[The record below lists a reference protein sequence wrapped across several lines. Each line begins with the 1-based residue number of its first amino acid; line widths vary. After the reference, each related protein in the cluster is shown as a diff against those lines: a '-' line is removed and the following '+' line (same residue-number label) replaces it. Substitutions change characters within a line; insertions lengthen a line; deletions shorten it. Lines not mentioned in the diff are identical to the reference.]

1 VLPTGAEGVKSPE
14 CVTRTVGSVRFR
26 NVTKEFG
33 EKSRIV
39 AVDDSNLEI
48 RDGEFT
54 VLVGPS
60 GCGKST
66 SLRMIAGLERP
77 TRGEIF
83 IGDREVTR
91 LHPRAR
97 NIAMVFQDY
106 ALYPHMT
113 VKENLSFGLRNL
125 GFKRREWEPRVL
137 EAARILGIE
146 PLLKR
151 RPRELSGGQ
160 RQRVALGRA
169 IVREPDVF
177 LLDEPLSNLDAKLR
191 VQMRVELAELQRR
204 LGTTMVYVTHDQEE
218 AMTLGHRIVVMRD
231 GVIQQMDSPA
241 RIYNTPAN
249 AFVARF
255 IGSPPMNLF
264 AGDIVERQ
272 GKLVFAT
279 AAQDSAHDLVL
290 PLPAAWQRPLR
301 QQSGRRVFLGVR
313 PENVSAREPGDAFVA
328 EDPTKVVVPV
338 RATAVEMLGPQK
350 LVYFYVGTELAVASF
365 GPDHPV
371 RATDTV
377 ETVWNG
383 RKLHFFDGETEERL
397 DLLPEVVAA
406 S

>member
-1 VLPTGAEGVKSPE
+1 M
-14 CVTRTVGSVRFR
+14 GSVRFE
-26 NVTKEFG
+26 NVTKQFG
-33 EKSRIV
+33 DKARIT

-77 TRGEIF
+77 TSGSIF
-83 IGDREVTR
+83 IGDREVTN

-113 VKENLSFGLRNL
+113 VGENLSFGLRNL
-125 GFKRREWEPRVL
+125 GFKRRDWQPRVNR
-137 EAARILGIE
+137 AAQILGIE
-146 PLLKR
+146 KLLDR

-169 IVREPDVF
+169 IVREPEVF

-231 GVIQQMDSPA
+231 GLIQQAADPET
-241 RIYNTPAN
+241 IYNQPKN

-264 AGDIVERQ
+264 AGKLEERS
-272 GKLVFAT
+272 GRLHF
-279 AAQDSAHDLVL
+279 L
-290 PLPAAWQRPLR
+290 PGEERSGIIIPEAWRRPLR
-301 QQSGRRVFLGVR
+301 PYLGRRLLLGIR
-313 PENVSAREPGDAFVA
+313 PENISALEGESAAPGDI
-328 EDPTKVVVPV
+328 VVPV
-338 RATAVEMLGPQK
+338 KAATVEMLGPQK
-350 LVYFYVGTELAVASF
+350 LVYFYLGNELAVASLE
-365 GPDHPV
+365 PDNPA
-371 RATDTV
+371 RAGDV
-377 ETVWNG
+377 VQTVWSG
-383 RKLHFFDGETEERL
+383 RKLHIFDGESEERL
-397 DLLPEVVAA
+397 DLLPEAA
-406 S
+406 GVS

>member
-1 VLPTGAEGVKSPE
+1 
-14 CVTRTVGSVRFR
+14 VGSVRFR

-83 IGDREVTR
+83 IGDRDVTR

-113 VKENLSFGLRNL
+113 VQENLSFGLRNL

-231 GVIQQMDSPA
+231 GVIQQMDTPE

-264 AGDIVERQ
+264 AGTIAERQ
-272 GKLVFAT
+272 GQLVFVTAT
-279 AAQDSAHDLVL
+279 EGAEHDMVL
-290 PLPAAWQRPLR
+290 PLPPAWQRPLR
-301 QQSGRRVFLGVR
+301 QHSGRSVFMGVR
-313 PENVSAREPGDAFVA
+313 PENISAREPKGANAGGVPA
-328 EDPTKVVVPV
+328 DPTQVVVPV
-338 RATAVEMLGPQK
+338 TATAVEMLGPQK
-350 LVYFYVGTELAVASF
+350 LVYFYVGKELAVASF

-377 ETVWNG
+377 ETVLNG
-383 RKLHFFDGETEERL
+383 RKLHIFDGETEERL
-397 DLLPEVVAA
+397 DLLPETVAA
-406 S
+406 N

>member
-1 VLPTGAEGVKSPE
+1 M
-14 CVTRTVGSVRFR
+14 GSVRFV

-33 EKSRIV
+33 VQSKVI
-39 AVDDSNLEI
+39 AVDGSNLQI

-77 TRGEIF
+77 TKGQIF
-83 IGDREVTR
+83 IGDREVTQ

-106 ALYPHMT
+106 ALYPHMS
-113 VKENLSFGLRNL
+113 VRDNMSFGLRNL
-125 GFKRREWEPRVL
+125 GFKRREWEPRVTD
-137 EAARILGIE
+137 AARTLGIE
-146 PLLKR
+146 PLLDR
-151 RPRELSGGQ
+151 RPRALSGGQ

-231 GVIQQMDSPA
+231 GVIQQMD
-241 RIYNTPAN
+241 TPAVVYNEPSN

-255 IGSPPMNLF
+255 IGSPPMNVFGGALE
-264 AGDIVERQ
+264 ERQ
-272 GKLVFAT
+272 GRLAFAPV
-279 AAQDSAHDLVL
+279 DGGE
-290 PLPAAWQRPLR
+290 PLPMPEAWQRPLR
-301 QQSGRRVFLGVR
+301 PHANRPVFLGIR
-313 PENVSAREPGDAFVA
+313 PENIRASGSGGP
-328 EDPTKVVVPV
+328 PTGSDMVVPIE
-338 RATAVEMLGPQK
+338 ATTVEMLGPQK
-350 LVYFYVGTELAVASF
+350 LVYFYLGEELAVAALE
-365 GPDHPV
+365 PDHPV
-371 RATDTV
+371 RAGDSL
-377 ETVWNG
+377 ETIWNG
-383 RKLHFFDGETEERL
+383 SKLHVFDGETEARL
-397 DLLPEVVAA
+397 GVAPEPARVG
-406 S
+406 

>member
-1 VLPTGAEGVKSPE
+1 M
-14 CVTRTVGSVRFR
+14 GSVRFV

-33 EKSRIV
+33 EKSKVV
-39 AVDDSNLEI
+39 AVHDSNLEI

-77 TRGEIF
+77 TSGKIYIGER
-83 IGDREVTR
+83 DVTR

-113 VKENLSFGLRNL
+113 VEENLSFGLRNL
-125 GFKRREWEPRVL
+125 GLKRREWQPRVL
-137 EAARILGIE
+137 EAAHILGLE

-169 IVREPDVF
+169 IVREPAVF

-231 GVIQQMDSPA
+231 GVIQQADTPEL
-241 RIYNTPAN
+241 IYNTPKN

-264 AGDIVERQ
+264 AGTLRERQ
-272 GKLVFAT
+272 GQV
-279 AAQDSAHDLVL
+279 
-290 PLPAAWQRPLR
+290 
-301 QQSGRRVFLGVR
+301 VFLGTDSTVEIPLPPAWRSPLRPHMQRSISLGIR
-313 PENVSAREPGDAFVA
+313 PENISARNGDITP
-328 EDPTKVVVPV
+328 DSRDVVVPIE
-338 RATAVEMLGPQK
+338 ATAVEMLGPQK
-350 LVYFYVGTELAVASF
+350 LVYFYLGQELAVASTE
-365 GPDHPV
+365 PDHPV
-371 RATDTV
+371 RATDTI

-383 RKLHFFDGETEERL
+383 RKLHFFDGESEERL
-397 DLLPEVVAA
+397 ELQPEVVNLH
-406 S
+406 

>member
-1 VLPTGAEGVKSPE
+1 M
-14 CVTRTVGSVRFR
+14 GSVRFQ

-33 EKSRIV
+33 DKSKIV
-39 AVDDSNLEI
+39 AVDNSSLEI

-77 TRGEIF
+77 TSGKIF

-125 GFKRREWEPRVL
+125 GFKRHEWEPRVMN
-137 EAARILGIE
+137 AAHILGIE
-146 PLLKR
+146 SLLKR

-218 AMTLGHRIVVMRD
+218 AMTLGHRIVVMRH
-231 GVIQQMDSPA
+231 GVIQQMDIPEV
-241 RIYNTPAN
+241 IYNTPRN

-264 AGDIVERQ
+264 AGTLREQQ
-272 GKLVFAT
+272 GKVMFT
-279 AAQDSAHDLVL
+279 GTDEDVKIS
-290 PLPAAWQRPLR
+290 LPAAWQRPL
-301 QQSGRRVFLGVR
+301 QPLLGRSIFLGIR
-313 PENVSAREPGDAFVA
+313 PENISSATRDAHRGAASQRPGDII
-328 EDPTKVVVPV
+328 VPV
-338 RATAVEMLGPQK
+338 EATAVEMLGPQK
-350 LVYFYVGTELAVASF
+350 LVYFYIGKELAVASLE
-365 GPDHPV
+365 PDHPV
-371 RATDTV
+371 RATETI
-377 ETVWNG
+377 ETVWHG
-383 RKLHFFDGETEERL
+383 HKLHIFDGESEERL
-397 DLLPEVVAA
+397 ALKPEAVSVH
-406 S
+406 

>member
-1 VLPTGAEGVKSPE
+1 
-14 CVTRTVGSVRFR
+14 VGSVRFR

-33 EKSRIV
+33 DKAKIV

-77 TRGEIF
+77 TRGEIY

-91 LHPRAR
+91 LHPRSR

-113 VKENLSFGLRNL
+113 VMENLSFGLRNL

-137 EAARILGIE
+137 NAARILGIE

-169 IVREPDVF
+169 IVREPEVF

-231 GVIQQMDSPA
+231 GLIQQMDTPET
-241 RIYNTPAN
+241 IYNQPRN

-264 AGDIVERQ
+264 LGTVSERP
-272 GKLVFAT
+272 GGLAFAT
-279 AAQDSAHDLVL
+279 GDGEDEVAVPD
-290 PLPAAWQRPLR
+290 AWQRPLR
-301 QQSGRRVFLGVR
+301 QFASRSIFLGIR
-313 PENVSAREPGDAFVA
+313 PENISALNGGSAGPGD
-328 EDPTKVVVPV
+328 VVVRV
-338 RATAVEMLGPQK
+338 KAATVEMLGPQK
-350 LVYFYVGTELAVASF
+350 LVYFYLGKELAVASLE
-365 GPDHPV
+365 PDHSV
-371 RATDTV
+371 RAGETID
-377 ETVWNG
+377 TVWNG
-383 RKLHFFDGETEERL
+383 RKLHIFDGESEERL
-397 DLLPEVVAA
+397 ELQPEPAGVR
-406 S
+406 

>member
-1 VLPTGAEGVKSPE
+1 M
-14 CVTRTVGSVRFR
+14 GSVRFQ
-26 NVTKEFG
+26 NITKEFG
-33 EKSRIV
+33 DKAKIT
-39 AVDDSNLEI
+39 AVDNSNLEI

-77 TRGEIF
+77 TSGEIF

-125 GFKRREWEPRVL
+125 GFKRREWEPRVID
-137 EAARILGIE
+137 AAKVLGIE
-146 PLLKR
+146 PLLGR

-169 IVREPDVF
+169 IVREPEVF

-231 GVIQQMDSPA
+231 GLIQQMDTPET
-241 RIYNTPAN
+241 IYNLPTN

-264 AGDIVERQ
+264 AGALHERQ
-272 GKLVFAT
+272 GKVVFSGVDGDFDIT
-279 AAQDSAHDLVL
+279 L
-290 PLPAAWQRPLR
+290 PPAWQRPLR
-301 QQSGRRVFLGVR
+301 AYVGREIFLGIR
-313 PENVSAREPGDAFVA
+313 PENISSAAGSTGGKDSRRDAHSGARGDSLSAD
-328 EDPTKVVVPV
+328 DPSNLLVKVK
-338 RATAVEMLGPQK
+338 ATAVEMLGPQK
-350 LVYFYVGTELAVASF
+350 LAYFKVGKELAVASLA
-365 GPDHPV
+365 PDHPA
-371 RATDTV
+371 RATDEI

-383 RKLHFFDGETEERL
+383 HKLHVFDGETEERL
-397 DLLPEVVAA
+397 DLQPETVSVH
-406 S
+406 

>member
-1 VLPTGAEGVKSPE
+1 
-14 CVTRTVGSVRFR
+14 VGSVRFQ
-26 NVTKEFG
+26 NVTKTFG
-33 EKSRIV
+33 EKATIK
-39 AVDDSNLEI
+39 AVDNSNLEI

-77 TRGEIF
+77 TGGEIF

-125 GFKRREWEPRVL
+125 GFKRRDWEPRVTN
-137 EAARILGIE
+137 AATILGIE
-146 PLLKR
+146 PLLER

-231 GVIQQMDSPA
+231 GVIQQADAPET
-241 RIYNTPAN
+241 IYNRPAN

-255 IGSPPMNLF
+255 IGSPPMNLL
-264 AGDIVERQ
+264 AGSLAERQ
-272 GKLVFAT
+272 GRVVFTGAEG
-279 AAQDSAHDLVL
+279 DVEIIL
-290 PLPAAWQRPLR
+290 PHAWERPLR
-301 QQSGRRVFLGVR
+301 QKLGGSIFLGIR
-313 PENVSAREPGDAFVA
+313 PENISAASGPQRRESDGEARDDA
-328 EDPTKVVVPV
+328 TNLRVPV
-338 RATAVEMLGPQK
+338 TATAVEMLGPQK
-350 LVYFYVGTELAVASF
+350 LVYFYMGKELAVATLA
-365 GPDHPV
+365 PDHPV
-371 RATDTV
+371 RATNQL

-383 RKLHFFDGETEERL
+383 QKLHIFDGETGERL
-397 DLLPEVVAA
+397 DLRPEAVNLR
-406 S
+406 

>member
-1 VLPTGAEGVKSPE
+1 M
-14 CVTRTVGSVRFR
+14 GSVRFH
-26 NVTKEFG
+26 NVTKAFG
-33 EKSRIV
+33 DKARIV
-39 AVDDSNLEI
+39 AVKESNLEI

-77 TRGEIF
+77 TSGEIY
-83 IGDREVTR
+83 IGERDVTR

-113 VKENLSFGLRNL
+113 VEENLSFGLRNL
-125 GFKRREWEPRVL
+125 GFKRSEWQPRVQ

-151 RPRELSGGQ
+151 RPRALSGGQ

-169 IVREPDVF
+169 IVREPEVF

-231 GVIQQMDSPA
+231 GAIQQIDTPEA
-241 RIYNTPAN
+241 VYNTPKN

-264 AGDIVERQ
+264 AGTLLERQ
-272 GKLVFAT
+272 GQLVFKGE
-279 AAQDSAHDLVL
+279 DEGVEIML
-290 PLPAAWQRPLR
+290 PVAWQRPLR
-301 QQSGRRVFLGVR
+301 PLLQRKIFIGIR
-313 PENVSAREPGDAFVA
+313 PENIAARAGPGAAPDAG
-328 EDPTKVVVPV
+328 DVVVPIT
-338 RATAVEMLGPQK
+338 ATAVEMLGPQK
-350 LVYFYVGTELAVASF
+350 LVYFHLGRELAVASLE
-365 GPDHPV
+365 PDHPA
-371 RATDTV
+371 RAGDRL
-377 ETVWNG
+377 ELVWNG
-383 RKLHFFDGETEERL
+383 RKLHVFDGESEARL
-397 DLLPEVVAA
+397 ELHPEAVSAH
-406 S
+406 